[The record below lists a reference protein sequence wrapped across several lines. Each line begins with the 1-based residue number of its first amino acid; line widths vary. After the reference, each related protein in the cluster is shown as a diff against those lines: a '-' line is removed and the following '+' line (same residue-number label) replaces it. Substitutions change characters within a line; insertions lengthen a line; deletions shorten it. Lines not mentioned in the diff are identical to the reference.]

1 RRGTNELASDT
12 LITAQTLA
20 AYIGAENIDNP
31 DALARIASA
40 APPEIDRVVVTD
52 LNGIVVYDS
61 SGDSMGA
68 NFANGLRPEIDAALL
83 GNPVAEVRYS
93 ASDGH
98 DNMYAAAPIIDERIV
113 GAIRLTRD
121 AQEVTAATRRTW
133 GGLA

>member
-61 SGDSMGA
+61 SGTSDGA
-68 NFANGLRPEIDAALL
+68 TSANGVRPEIAAALQ
-83 GNPVAEVRYS
+83 GTPVAEVRYS
-93 ASDGH
+93 ASDDH
-98 DNMYAAAPIIDERIV
+98 DNMYAAYSISDERIV
-113 GAIRLTRD
+113 GAIR
-121 AQEVTAATRRTW
+121 
-133 GGLA
+133 